1 MLWVSRYALLLVD
14 ITWTCTLYI
23 ATRGFVRA
31 FFDRMDDLEKYKCE
45 IKTPTTRKG
54 RQVKSE
60 SVQAKSPLAQTV
72 SPYFPTENTT
82 CARNALNTTSK
93 ILSAALNAGF
103 KQTVS
108 NAPDVSDEMPV
119 EYKALDLTVEQWTQ
133 NMTDVM
139 RHELYLGNIPAL
151 VKYANEKYVNGMS
164 TRQVRAWL
172 GKPEN
177 KHYVPRYLDGT
188 NWAVDHIISDS
199 IGGISHPYNF
209 FMLPRVLNN
218 SFSGWATLQKRQCVG
233 MAAWSKAVDLQRW
246 YSLKAKG
253 LVNLGQFDPV
263 TDHHLVQRSR

>member
-1 MLWVSRYALLLVD
+1 MLWVSRYALLLLD
-14 ITWTCTLYI
+14 IINICIIYL
-23 ATRGFVRA
+23 ATRGILRA
-31 FFDRMDDLEKYKCE
+31 LFDLMDDFEKYRCE
-45 IKTPTTRKG
+45 LKTPTTRRG
-54 RQVKSE
+54 RPRQTDLEKS
-60 SVQAKSPLAQTV
+60 KDPLSHTV
-72 SPYFPTENTT
+72 SPYFSTENT
-82 CARNALNTTSK
+82 ALGTNTFNHTSK

-108 NAPDVSDEMPV
+108 NAPDVSDGMPI
-119 EYKALDLTVEQWTQ
+119 EYKLPDLTAEQWMQ
-133 NMTDVM
+133 QMTDVM
-139 RHELYLGNIPAL
+139 RYELYLGNIPEL
-151 VKYANEKYVNGMS
+151 VKHANEKYVNGMS

-172 GKPEN
+172 SKPEN
-177 KHYVPRYLDGT
+177 KHYIPRYLEGT

-253 LVNLGQFDPV
+253 LVNLSQFDPV